1 MNNTEQKIKA
11 NTKQLLLNAGWEI
24 EDNIDNSYCEKTAIF
39 DFDINWG
46 TYADCVLFIQKQAVG
61 VIELKGSP
69 ALLEQGL
76 DTAQK
81 NAEIYSRNIP
91 PVQIPLPF
99 IFSTNGKEI
108 LFKDLRL
115 KSDKPTKIKN
125 FYTPQKLTNLLNK
138 IPYSQNIVQQEID
151 LFYCFLKIA
160 SSIIYNNKNNL
171 DINKTF
177 SVTDNEVFYQLIQ
190 SQERYS
196 FKKLYKFAYFLFY
209 ELHIRKDRLKLLNI
223 DFKTN
228 VKDLRVNQFNNY
240 QIKIVDKINLF
251 DDNIVEQNNIITITY
266 SPNNI
271 DINKYPNKEFYSAY
285 NETIGNEDIKNI
297 SNVYN
302 NEENEIYANN
312 FEKPSVHSDQA
323 TSTDLLGREIY
334 AEGFAKLI
342 TNQELDTPLSI
353 GIFGKWGSGKTSFLK
368 EIEKFVGDKKEYHF
382 VHFNAWKYDD
392 QEKIWAG
399 LLQEIY
405 LEYTKNFLNKICYF
419 CNKNYYIIL
428 KIIFFILLYIFIL
441 CLASIIDLSENIKFL
456 CFMIDAKKITGLIKT
471 IFIIT
476 GLMYLFFKIFKE
488 INNILE
494 GFNYYFKIPDYSSHL
509 GYRKEIENDLDF
521 ILDNMLGKINGNK
534 RDKGSLVLFI
544 DDLDRCSVDRIVQV
558 IDCLNVFLSRK
569 GVIAFLAIDPI
580 YLNCLSKS
588 NKEIN
593 YTYFEKIIHIPFLL
607 PENNDNKKYL
617 LKLLNIDD
625 INVLNQMQQTKDILK
640 LGHNEDKTL
649 IGKRDLA
656 IKFYKD
662 TEIDE
667 VKEEN
672 NVLLAK
678 EDQSAI
684 YELEKYLPRNPR
696 QIKRYINIYVLSRYF
711 LCNSDECETYNPK
724 ILASWLLICCT
735 FGNLIKEIKD
745 AISNNKNSDEII
757 YNLKSRNLT
766 NAALDLVK
774 HFIDISNQLN
784 MDIYFKITN
793 CFLFNEK
800 N

>member
-1 MNNTEQKIKA
+1 MILQK
-11 NTKQLLLNAGWEI
+11 
-24 EDNIDNSYCEKTAIF
+24 
-39 DFDINWG
+39 
-46 TYADCVLFIQKQAVG
+46 
-61 VIELKGSP
+61 
-69 ALLEQGL
+69 
-76 DTAQK
+76 K
-81 NAEIYSRNIP
+81 NAEIYNRNIP

-125 FYTPQKLTNLLNK
+125 FYAPQKLTNLLNK

-160 SSIIYNNKNNL
+160 ISIIYNNKNNL

-177 SVTDNEVFYQLIQ
+177 SATDNEVYYQLIQ
-190 SQERYS
+190 DQEKYS

-251 DDNIVEQNNIITITY
+251 DDNIVEQNNLITITY

-271 DINKYPNKEFYSAY
+271 DINKYPNNEFYSAY
-285 NETIGNEDIKNI
+285 NEIIGNEDIKNI
-297 SNVYN
+297 SNANN

-312 FEKPSVHSDQA
+312 FEKPSVHSDHA

-342 TNQELDTPLSI
+342 TNQEIDTPLSI

-368 EIEKFVGDKKEYHF
+368 EIEKFVGDKKGYHF

-405 LEYTKNFLNKICYF
+405 LEYTKNFVNKICYF
-419 CNKNYYIIL
+419 CNKNYDIIF

-456 CFMIDAKKITGLIKT
+456 CFMISAKKITGLIKT
-471 IFIIT
+471 IFIMT

-494 GFNYYFKIPDYSSHL
+494 GFNYYFKIPDYSTHL

-521 ILDNMLGKINGNK
+521 ILNNMLGKINRNK
-534 RDKGSLVLFI
+534 RDKGTLVLFI
-544 DDLDRCSVDRIVQV
+544 DDLDRCSIDRIIQV
-558 IDCLNVFLSRK
+558 IDCLNVFLSKK

-588 NKEIN
+588 NNEIN

-607 PENNDNKKYL
+607 PENKDNKKYL
-617 LKLLNIDD
+617 SKLLNIDD
-625 INVLNQMQQTKDILK
+625 INVLNQIQQTKDIFK
-640 LGHNEDKTL
+640 LGHNEAKRPT
-649 IGKRDLA
+649 GKSNLT
-656 IKFYKD
+656 ITPHND
-662 TEIDE
+662 TEID
-667 VKEEN
+667 VVREEN
-672 NVLLAK
+672 NVLLTK

-684 YELEKYLPRNPR
+684 YELEKYLPKNPR

-711 LCNSDECETYNPK
+711 LCNLSECETYNPR
-724 ILASWLLICCT
+724 ILASWLLICCRHGYIVNKLKELIINKKEIDDIINS
-735 FGNLIKEIKD
+735 FSENYKNIDINLIKLFLNLYNK
-745 AISNNKNSDEII
+745 SNI
-757 YNLKSRNLT
+757 
-766 NAALDLVK
+766 A
-774 HFIDISNQLN
+774 
-784 MDIYFKITN
+784 IYFKATD
-793 CFLFNEK
+793 CFLFNKQEIGS
-800 N
+800 NIDI